1 LAQLRLAD
9 DGPGHQA
16 IEHALRGL
24 VNGDES
30 DWHEAL
36 RLCVQYG
43 YRLVAADAFEALG
56 AIAADQDS
64 SAEALRLLGAADRL
78 RRETGYAWRYPTEQ
92 LAFESAQARARNDLG
107 DTAEA
112 AWTEGHELD
121 WSDAAAYA
129 QRARGERARPRHGW
143 ASLTP
148 TEQRV
153 VDLAAQGLTNRQ
165 IADRLFIT
173 PGTVKTHL
181 EHIYVKTSCHNR
193 TELAAASAR
202 RHNSTSDSRSC

>member
-1 LAQLRLAD
+1 LAQLQLAD

-16 IEHALRGL
+16 IDHALRGL
-24 VNGDES
+24 VHGDEN

-36 RLCVQYG
+36 RLSVQYG
-43 YRLVAADAFEALG
+43 YRLLAADALEALG

-64 SAEALRLLGAADRL
+64 FAEALRLLGAADRV

-92 LAFESAQARARNDLG
+92 LAFESARARAWNGLG
-107 DTAEA
+107 DTAET
-112 AWTEGHELD
+112 AWADGHELD

-129 QRARGERARPRHGW
+129 RRARGERARPRHGW

-153 VDLAAQGLTNRQ
+153 VDFAAQGLTNRQ
-165 IADRLFIT
+165 IASRLFVT

-181 EHIYVKTSCHNR
+181 EHIYAKTGCHNR

-202 RHNSTSDSRSC
+202 RHNSTSDS